1 MWRIIEPSI
10 TLSQY
15 STTNC
20 SAMWMIWSERSSGWS
35 LWSAKTR
42 RRVRCSRLI
51 TSFFLWGKEKSF
63 TSYASNSLCKGTG
76 SGSEKSKASGS
87 GTTLADV
94 EELIAE
100 KNQALQ
106 KQHQLMQK
114 QEKVI
119 LLFLKNIWVR
129 GHSQMMSDQWGG
141 GGCPNSD

>member
-1 MWRIIEPSI
+1 MAWLCECVDQP
-10 TLSQY
+10 
-15 STTNC
+15 
-20 SAMWMIWSERSSGWS
+20 
-35 LWSAKTR
+35 
-42 RRVRCSRLI
+42 
-51 TSFFLWGKEKSF
+51 
-63 TSYASNSLCKGTG
+63 SYASNSLCKGTG

-129 GHSQMMSDQWGG
+129 GHSQMMSEVEGG
-141 GGCPNSD
+141 LAKFWPKEGRLRGFGIDKGRSKVAQSHKI